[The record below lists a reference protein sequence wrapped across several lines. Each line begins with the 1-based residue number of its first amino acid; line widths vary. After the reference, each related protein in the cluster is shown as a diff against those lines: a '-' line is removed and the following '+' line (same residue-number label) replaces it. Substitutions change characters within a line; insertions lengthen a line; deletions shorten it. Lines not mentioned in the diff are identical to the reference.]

1 MELEAREI
9 EPARR
14 QRCRSKVDCYRTELK
29 RLTLEYIKARSVKQ
43 SALSC
48 ESADELEDGF
58 VTISENQK
66 KRLLDHSER
75 IERSNNRL
83 EEGYKIC
90 LETEEIGSQVLDE
103 LSDQR
108 EVIQRARNRVS
119 YTWIQ
124 SFLTAFWSMYEYWW
138 YNPNGISKSYSQFTI
153 LSLCYCLMSEY
164 TMNLQIINR
173 TRLWFVSY
181 LAKDNNSKIV
191 GSKWKSDKSISQ
203 HFTESSQN

>member
-58 VTISENQK
+58 VSISENQK

-75 IERSNNRL
+75 MERSNNRL

-124 SFLTAFWSMYEYWW
+124 SILTAF
-138 YNPNGISKSYSQFTI
+138 
-153 LSLCYCLMSEY
+153 
-164 TMNLQIINR
+164 
-173 TRLWFVSY
+173 
-181 LAKDNNSKIV
+181 
-191 GSKWKSDKSISQ
+191 
-203 HFTESSQN
+203 